1 MVGGIVLTDA
11 KIRKAVARDK
21 EYKLTDGQGL
31 YVLVRPNG
39 SKLWRIKYRF
49 DKSEKLQS
57 LGPYPEVSLAEAREQ
72 LAELK
77 KKLRQGEDP
86 KRKRA
91 SSMTFERLARDWHA
105 VQKPRWADHHAK
117 NVLKSLEDEVFP
129 ELGSVSVNEIDAPAV
144 LEVIRKIEA
153 RGAIETAAR
162 IRQRMSAAFVYGI
175 AAGVASADPAGVI
188 QKALAPPK
196 PKGRRPALLQLDEIR
211 DLLKAVEA
219 SEAYPVTVLASR
231 FLALSAA
238 RPGMVRGMEWSED
251 HGDRWVIPA
260 TRMKLLKDE
269 KIDSSRDF
277 AIPIT
282 PQMRE
287 VLEAVRPLTGHAPL
301 VFPGQRQ
308 AHKPLSENAIG
319 YLYNRAGW
327 HGRHVPHGWRA
338 SFSTI
343 MNERLSA
350 PGDREIIDLMLAH
363 IPKDDVEAAYN
374 RAQYWKRRVE
384 IAEEWSTL
392 ISEGLPPPRAE
403 RSRRRSSE

>member
-1 MVGGIVLTDA
+1 MVGGIVLTDTQ
-11 KIRKAVARDK
+11 IRKAVVRDK

-39 SKLWRIKYRF
+39 SKLWRIKYRLQGT
-49 DKSEKLQS
+49 EKLQS
-57 LGPYPEVSLAEAREQ
+57 LGPYPDVSLADAREQ

-77 KKLRQGEDP
+77 KKLRRGEDP
-86 KRKRA
+86 KRPRA
-91 SSMTFERLARDWHA
+91 SSMTFERLVRDWHE

-129 ELGSVSVNEIDAPAV
+129 HLGAVSVDEIDAPAV
-144 LEVIRKIEA
+144 LEVIRRIEA

-175 AAGVASADPAGVI
+175 AAGVAKSDPAGVI

-196 PKGRRPALLQLDEIR
+196 PKGRRPALLTLDDVRSLME
-211 DLLKAVEA
+211 AVET
-219 SEAYPVTVLASR
+219 SDAYPVTVLASR

-251 HGDRWVIPA
+251 HGDRWIVPA
-260 TRMKLLKDE
+260 ARMKLLKDD

-277 AIPIT
+277 SVPIT

-287 VLEAVRPLTGHAPL
+287 VLEAVHPLTGHASL
-301 VFPGQRQ
+301 VFPGQRH

-363 IPKDDVEAAYN
+363 VPKDDVEAAYN

-392 ISEGLPPPRAE
+392 ISEGLPPPQAA

>member
-1 MVGGIVLTDA
+1 
-11 KIRKAVARDK
+11 
-21 EYKLTDGQGL
+21 
-31 YVLVRPNG
+31 
-39 SKLWRIKYRF
+39 
-49 DKSEKLQS
+49 
-57 LGPYPEVSLAEAREQ
+57 
-72 LAELK
+72 
-77 KKLRQGEDP
+77 
-86 KRKRA
+86 
-91 SSMTFERLARDWHA
+91 
-105 VQKPRWADHHAK
+105 
-117 NVLKSLEDEVFP
+117 VLKSLEDEVFP
-129 ELGSVSVNEIDAPAV
+129 HLGAMSVDEIDAPAV
-144 LEVIRKIEA
+144 LEVIRRIEA

-175 AAGVASADPAGVI
+175 AAGVAKSDPAGVI

-196 PKGRRPALLQLDEIR
+196 PKGRRPALLTIDDIHSLMR
-211 DLLKAVEA
+211 AVEN
-219 SEAYPVTVLASR
+219 SDAYPVTVLASR

-251 HGDRWVIPA
+251 HGDRWIIPA
-260 TRMKLLKDE
+260 ARMKLLKDD

-277 AIPIT
+277 SVPIT
-282 PQMRE
+282 TQMRE

-301 VFPGQRQ
+301 VFPGQRH

-343 MNERLSA
+343 MNERLST

-363 IPKDDVEAAYN
+363 VPKDDVEAAYN

-384 IAEEWSTL
+384 IAKEWSTL
-392 ISEGLPPPRAE
+392 ISEGLPPPQAV